1 MISFQLSNEHKTSS
15 IPSGR
20 NHETYSHIVAPKRCT
35 KDSNY
40 QYFQQDFTRHV
51 YLSGNFSGKFNQ
63 VAKSIFTK
71 FHLFVV
77 YHYFLEA
84 AIFKPIHP
92 PHGVSLKGATSFG
105 NKRAVLALKGWM
117 LNNQT
122 WAMNQDI
129 WLVVSSRWKIWK
141 SVGMIIPNMME
152 T

>member
-1 MISFQLSNEHKTSS
+1 MFFLNKEHHTGRCVDGLFRSFNYHSPCKFAHPCSSIVGMIRSLVVPTLWKISFQLSNEHKTSS

-20 NHETYSHIVAPKRCT
+20 NRETYSRIVAPKRCT

-71 FHLFVV
+71 FHLFVL

-84 AIFKPIHP
+84 AIFKPIP
-92 PHGVSLKGATSFG
+92 PMVCL
-105 NKRAVLALKGWM
+105 
-117 LNNQT
+117 
-122 WAMNQDI
+122 
-129 WLVVSSRWKIWK
+129 
-141 SVGMIIPNMME
+141 
-152 T
+152 

>member
-71 FHLFVV
+71 FHLFVL

-84 AIFKPIHP
+84 AIFKPIPPMVCLWKVPPPLGTNVPSWRWRDGCETTKPGQWTRISGWWFHP
-92 PHGVSLKGATSFG
+92 SEKYESQL
-105 NKRAVLALKGWM
+105 GW
-117 LNNQT
+117 LF
-122 WAMNQDI
+122 
-129 WLVVSSRWKIWK
+129 
-141 SVGMIIPNMME
+141 PME
-152 T
+152 K